1 VSGLLAAR
9 HRRRQYE
16 AGPIADRF
24 IQSEV
29 SAHVAGE
36 PSAERQSQS
45 DSRGG
50 VGRLGG
56 GLGER
61 SEQTSGPMS
70 GDARAVVAHADQA
83 QPVVDARRNGDGLV
97 PAVSGVLAGVVDEVQ
112 EDLLDHRHL
121 HPDRGIGAVIA
132 KSFARI
138 FYRNAINTGLPIFE
152 SAQAV
157 DGIEAGHD
165 VSVDMEAG
173 TVENLT
179 TGQTYK
185 VAPFPKRL
193 AHIIE
198 AGGLIEHTRRR
209 IASK

>member
-1 VSGLLAAR
+1 MKISGTAYKVGRDIDTDIIIPAQHLTTFDPDELAGHCMEPLDPGFPEKVKDGGIIVADENFGCGSSR
-9 HRRRQYE
+9 EH
-16 AGPIADRF
+16 APIALKG
-24 IQSEV
+24 
-29 SAHVAGE
+29 A
-36 PSAERQSQS
+36 
-45 DSRGG
+45 
-50 VGRLGG
+50 
-56 GLGER
+56 
-61 SEQTSGPMS
+61 
-70 GDARAVVAHADQA
+70 
-83 QPVVDARRNGDGLV
+83 
-97 PAVSGVLAGVVDEVQ
+97 
-112 EDLLDHRHL
+112 
-121 HPDRGIGAVIA
+121 GIGAVIA